1 MDYHLVSKNIGYAI
15 EQNSDTDIKP
25 KIATRHDSEHHIQ
38 PTWDGKDQSKK
49 IIFLK
54 ETIMR
59 TVMIFMKIP
68 RKSVHHIFMRKPRH
82 KFHGPE
88 GCENPKYVD
97 EDAQALN
104 SKSQNSE
111 QR

>member
-1 MDYHLVSKNIGYAI
+1 MSKNIRHAI

-25 KIATRHDSEHHIQ
+25 KVATGHDAEHHIQ
-38 PTWDGKDQSKK
+38 PTWDGKNQSKK

-59 TVMIFMKIP
+59 LMMVFMKIP

-82 KFHGPE
+82 EFHRPE
-88 GCENPKYVD
+88 GGNNPKYVD
-97 EDAQALN
+97 EDVQALN
-104 SKSQNSE
+104 SKCQNSE
-111 QR
+111 